1 MVQVPS
7 TMSHIIQFKMA
18 MKIRAISQK
27 LSLSVHSS
35 SKTYRDITGQE
46 AKAKSEWDLEKNS
59 QCSQKCECVW
69 AVLKKQETAWIGY

>member
-18 MKIRAISQK
+18 MKIKAIS
-27 LSLSVHSS
+27 SLSGDSS

-46 AKAKSEWDLEKNS
+46 AKAKSEWDLERNS
-59 QCSQKCECVW
+59 QCSQKCECIW
-69 AVLKKQETAWIGY
+69 ALLKKQETAWIGY